1 MNKEVIKAMNKK
13 EPSER
18 AKAFRKWWDKNG
30 YKVLRVVLFPLWAYV
45 KITEAI
51 TKYRNKRTEWSEARA
66 DEILNYYIPRFADWD
81 AEKKTF
87 YFFDNGMGWS
97 PRLANKHLKL
107 KDRYFWRRYAG
118 IWGYKMKDYLV
129 ESFQLEGFTKEVLH
143 NGICDNTEVI
153 FRMIE
158 TEEE

>member
-18 AKAFRKWWDKNG
+18 VKAFKKWWEKNG
-30 YKVLRVVLFPLWAYV
+30 YKVMRVVLFPIWAYD
-45 KITEAI
+45 KIKT
-51 TKYRNKRTEWSEARA
+51 YLDKRIQWSEARA
-66 DEILNYYIPRFADWD
+66 DEILSYYIPREADWN

-87 YFFDNGMGWS
+87 YFFDNGYGWEGCGV
-97 PRLANKHLKL
+97 NKYLKL
-107 KDRYFWRRYAG
+107 KDRRFWYFY
-118 IWGYKMKDYLV
+118 GYKIRDYFV
-129 ESFQLEGFTKEVLH
+129 DKFQLEGFTKEVLH